1 MNEELAARMTGD
13 ALFDAHGRVLL
24 PSPGLVAMALQ
35 QAEITGSALSSQSS
49 LERAIAVRD
58 AVRPIAE
65 QRELALT
72 VRASRKGCDVY
83 VVRSG

>member
-1 MNEELAARMTGD
+1 MKEELAARMTGD
-13 ALFDAHGRVLL
+13 ALFGANGRVVL
-24 PSPGLVAMALQ
+24 PSPGMVAMALQ
-35 QAEITGSALSSQSS
+35 QAEITGSALSRQPS

-83 VVRSG
+83 VARPG